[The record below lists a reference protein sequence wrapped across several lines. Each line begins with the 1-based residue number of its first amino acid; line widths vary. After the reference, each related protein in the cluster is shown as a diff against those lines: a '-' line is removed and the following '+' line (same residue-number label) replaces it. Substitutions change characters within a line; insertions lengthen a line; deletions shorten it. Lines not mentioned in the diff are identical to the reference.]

1 MDAAFASPFA
11 FYFLDTL
18 VYGALFLITGFRGVS
33 SGSEHASG
41 MQQDPFDEPIPE
53 TASRVTQKGPY
64 GSHTVRPVLSRSQT
78 TPSRQIKQDSMDSEK
93 SSKFT
98 KGPII
103 DDIIEGRKD
112 DNFNSHIRYLNH
124 LQRSADSGFAST
136 EVEAQQQAKLKP
148 LMRQTSVQENKEYE
162 VEMAELCNSKTGGK
176 YEMNYRELNDE
187 AVRGTSRKQFRDD
200 ISFRDPIPEIK
211 VQSNYSLKEG
221 DVTDS
226 GLRRNPTVLPG
237 DFREQLNEVVT
248 TISQKHWEQQDLAQ
262 PRETSQRIR
271 STEDIG
277 QRLTNTEDQYATQ
290 NANKEEAGTELMR
303 SIKMDLTSASAS
315 SRFHGHA
322 VAYPSPLAQL
332 RRSGSGRNSGT
343 KTEQRASVD
352 SFSDIPLPP
361 PSMLSEKPGSHHS
374 TPSPPLPTPPP
385 EMLTDSEET
394 SFTLPAPGSQTS
406 RDTKSRTDAINLREN
421 RQSMH
426 DFSERS
432 PSPMDTAGTK
442 VRKPLISRIPSV
454 GTSNSPVKNANVG
467 NVKTNI
473 ENSSQNRSVKT
484 KHPAVSKIPP
494 NPATYGK
501 GSGQYRGQD
510 DRGVKD
516 NRTQQYSQR

>member
-1 MDAAFASPFA
+1 MRYNTFNHSTFISWLI
-11 FYFLDTL
+11 FLKTVYFL
-18 VYGALFLITGFRGVS
+18 IIGFRGVS

-64 GSHTVRPVLSRSQT
+64 GSHTVRPVLARSQT
-78 TPSRQIKQDSMDSEK
+78 TPSRQIKQDSIDSEK

-98 KGPII
+98 KGTII
-103 DDIIEGRKD
+103 DDMIEGRKD

-136 EVEAQQQAKLKP
+136 EVEAQQAKLKP

-162 VEMAELCNSKTGGK
+162 VEMAELCNSKTSSK
-176 YEMNYRELNDE
+176 CEMNYRELNDE
-187 AVRGTSRKQFRDD
+187 ALGGSSRRQFRDETA
-200 ISFRDPIPEIK
+200 FKDPIPEIK
-211 VQSNYSLKEG
+211 VQSNYSPKEG

-226 GLRRNPTVLPG
+226 GLRRTPKTFPG

-248 TISQKHWEQQDLAQ
+248 TVSQKHMEQQELAQ

-277 QRLTNTEDQYATQ
+277 QRRSKTEDQYAMQ
-290 NANKEEAGTELMR
+290 NTNKGEAGTELMR

-315 SRFHGHA
+315 ARFQGHA
-322 VAYPSPLAQL
+322 VTYPSPLAQL

-406 RDTKSRTDAINLREN
+406 RDTRNRTDAITLREN
-421 RQSMH
+421 RQALH
-426 DFSERS
+426 DFPERS

-442 VRKPLISRIPSV
+442 IRKPQISRIPAVS
-454 GTSNSPVKNANVG
+454 TSNSPVKNANVG
-467 NVKTNI
+467 NVKT
-473 ENSSQNRSVKT
+473 
-484 KHPAVSKIPP
+484 KHPAVSKIHP
-494 NPATYGK
+494 NPTTYGK

-516 NRTQQYSQR
+516 SRTQQYSQR